1 MKKLLLPLLASI
13 LFLTLTFTTVANEAV
28 QAKTMWGKI
37 EFKKGMIGKVKI
49 TQNTNQYSISN
60 NKLKK
65 GPSIKKGKEYGVY
78 SYSKNYGGVYK
89 IGSNKYVKK
98 SNSIKYY
105 MASQKLIN
113 DVKTDKGDL
122 STSEIAKL
130 NDDKV
135 VLIEV
140 NVRNGKSQGSGVIVG
155 NGLILTN
162 EHVVNGMR
170 SGTITLNNGKKYK
183 IKGVVVSDK
192 TKDLALVKT
201 NDKITGINPVKIGS
215 YKSLA
220 KGQKIVAIGSP
231 LGLQNTVSEGIVSSF
246 RVSNGVKLI
255 QISAPIDHGS
265 SGGGLFNKKGELV
278 GITSSGYNSN
288 ADLNFAVAI
297 DEMSSWNKYFKMK
310 YTDIKVLPINNP
322 TNSPILGDIAL
333 GMTKAQVKKLETA
346 TLYQEKSDSLSYKD
360 KLIFEYTASVI
371 YEFKDDKLVAI
382 NIYHDVVNNQDDLDL
397 LEKYFLLMYDNIA
410 AVYGEADG
418 LDTNW
423 YDDDDG
429 YSISAFWDEDKEGIL
444 LTSTIMED
452 FSSFGGI
459 RIALK

>member
-1 MKKLLLPLLASI
+1 
-13 LFLTLTFTTVANEAV
+13 
-28 QAKTMWGKI
+28 
-37 EFKKGMIGKVKI
+37 
-49 TQNTNQYSISN
+49 
-60 NKLKK
+60 
-65 GPSIKKGKEYGVY
+65 
-78 SYSKNYGGVYK
+78 
-89 IGSNKYVKK
+89 
-98 SNSIKYY
+98 
-105 MASQKLIN
+105 
-113 DVKTDKGDL
+113 
-122 STSEIAKL
+122 TSEIAKL

-140 NVRNGKSQGSGVIVG
+140 NVRNGKSQGSGVIVS

-201 NDKITGINPVKIGS
+201 NDKIMGINSVKIGS

-310 YTDIKVLPINNP
+310 YTDIKVLPIDNLSNN
-322 TNSPILGDIAL
+322 PILGDIAL

-346 TLYQEKSDSLSYKD
+346 TLYEEKSDSLAYKD
-360 KLIFEYTASVI
+360 KLIFEYTADVI

-382 NIYHDVVNNQDDLDL
+382 NIFHDVVNNQDDLKL
-397 LEKYFLLMYDNIA
+397 LESYFMVMYDKIA
-410 AVYGEADG
+410 AIYGESDD
-418 LDTNW
+418 LDTDW

-444 LTSTIMED
+444 LTSTILED

>member
-1 MKKLLLPLLASI
+1 MKRLLVLLLSSI
-13 LFLTLTFTTVANEAV
+13 AIITIVFTTVTNEAV

-37 EFKKGMIGKVKI
+37 EFKNGMIGKVKI
-49 TQNTNQYSISN
+49 VQNTNQYSISK

-65 GPSIKKGKEYGVY
+65 GQSIKKGKEYGVY
-78 SYSKNYGGVYK
+78 SYSKSYGGIYK

-98 SNSIKYY
+98 TKSIKYY
-105 MASQKLIN
+105 KASKKLIYN
-113 DVKTDKGDL
+113 VKKDRADL

-135 VLIEV
+135 ALIEV
-140 NVRNGKSQGSGVIVG
+140 NVQNGKSQGSGVLVG
-155 NGLILTN
+155 NGLVLTN
-162 EHVVNGMR
+162 EHVINGMR

-183 IKGVVVSDK
+183 IKGVVVKDK
-192 TKDLALVKT
+192 TKDLALIKT
-201 NDKITGINPVKIGS
+201 NDKITGINSVKIGS

-297 DEMSSWNKYFKMK
+297 DEMSSWNKYFKMN
-310 YTDIKVLPINNP
+310 YNDIKVLPIDNLSNV
-322 TNSPILGDIAL
+322 PILGNIAL

-346 TLYQEKSDSLSYKD
+346 TLYQENSNSLAYKN
-360 KLIFEYTASVI
+360 KLIFEYTANVI

-382 NIYHDVVNNQDDLDL
+382 NIFHDVVNNQDDLKL
-397 LEKYFLLMYDNIA
+397 LEAYFLAMYDKISA
-410 AVYGEADG
+410 IYGESDS
-418 LDTNW
+418 LDTDW
-423 YDDDDG
+423 YDDEDG
-429 YSISAFWDEDKEGIL
+429 YSISAFWDEDTEGIL
-444 LTSTIMED
+444 LTSTIMDD